1 MSAGQCVAEEG
12 AVQTAG
18 DVCGTWQ
25 NEGVESLCITSHT
38 WGHKRPSRPSQR
50 GLLSTVQI
58 KQGGRTG
65 HLEALPQ
72 IFKICFLSLQ
82 LLLGRLSV
90 LLSTVKLE
98 LNITQKALELSF
110 LLLSYS

>member
-1 MSAGQCVAEEG
+1 M
-12 AVQTAG
+12 
-18 DVCGTWQ
+18 
-25 NEGVESLCITSHT
+25 
-38 WGHKRPSRPSQR
+38 
-50 GLLSTVQI
+50 
-58 KQGGRTG
+58 
-65 HLEALPQ
+65 PQ

-98 LNITQKALELSF
+98 LNITEKALELSF